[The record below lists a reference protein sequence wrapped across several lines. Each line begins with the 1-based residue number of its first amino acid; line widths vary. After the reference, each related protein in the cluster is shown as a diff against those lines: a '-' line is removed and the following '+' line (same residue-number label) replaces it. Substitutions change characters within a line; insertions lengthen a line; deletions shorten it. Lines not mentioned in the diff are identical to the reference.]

1 MKTEIK
7 DKMMK
12 ERERGRRRA
21 RERKRKGCESNM
33 QRNVNKQ

>member
-33 QRNVNKQ
+33 